1 VRRALRPVRWSV
13 VACLAVLFLAAIP
26 ELRAESTSVTLTDG
40 SVISA
45 WEVQVHATAGDPDA
59 SDGPAAGGSAL
70 YYSISGASGTL
81 VGAVHPTEDAAR
93 DTQPTLAVDP
103 STGSVAL
110 LWSRFDGVSF
120 KIAYARLD
128 GTVWTDFHILTF
140 ARTGEFE
147 PRVGSS
153 STGSYLFWLGPEGG
167 VFYAPVDLAGG
178 RLLAAGT
185 VIRVR
190 PATAGG
196 RTLQSG
202 TGASTSVNRAGGH
215 GSPGRRDSLD
225 PGTVSLGAD
234 STDGPNPPGNKQKP
248 GAHCSF
254 WRVHDS
260 AGCRNLILVVPDAS
274 LPVVH
279 VILFVNGTSR
289 EIGRTTIPYPV
300 PDRFAD
306 DLAAAYMNPNC
317 Q

>member
-1 VRRALRPVRWSV
+1 MVG
-13 VACLAVLFLAAIP
+13 CLAALFLAAIP
-26 ELRAESTSVTLTDG
+26 QSRAEAASVTLTDG

-45 WEVQVHATAGDPDA
+45 WEVQVHGPAGDPDG
-59 SDGPAAGGSAL
+59 SDGAAMGSSAL

-81 VGAVHPTEDAAR
+81 VGAVSPTSDAAR

-103 STGSVAL
+103 STGSVSL

-120 KIAYARLD
+120 KIAYAKLD
-128 GTVWTDFHILTF
+128 GSAWTDFHILTF
-140 ARTGEFE
+140 GRFGEFE

-153 STGSYLFWLGPEGG
+153 STGSYLFWLGSEGG
-167 VFYAPVDLAGG
+167 LFYAPVDLAAG

-196 RTLQSG
+196 RTLQTG
-202 TGASTSVNRAGGH
+202 TGVSTSVNRAGGH
-215 GSPGRRDSLD
+215 GSPARRDPLD
-225 PGTVSLGAD
+225 PGTATLGAD
-234 STDGPNPPGNKQKP
+234 SADSPAPPKKP
-248 GAHCSF
+248 HTASTWSVWGSP
-254 WRVHDS
+254 
-260 AGCRNLILVVPDAS
+260 GCRNLILVIPDTS

-289 EIGRTTIPYPV
+289 EIGRAAIPDPL